1 MCTGNKILQ
10 HSSAKVAAANAE
22 EILVYVAIV

>member
-1 MCTGNKILQ
+1 MCTGNKIPQ
-10 HSSAKVAAANAE
+10 HSSAKVAAANAD